1 MNMKSVISEIGTNLK
16 VTDQQ
21 TGMPCSECGYVGLSN
36 LTEEQQKAMRRIPR
50 LFLPLLNDCMLARI
64 YELFHG
70 SSKNFNPRVP
80 IDKDIVK
87 VLPVLRHEVRSAT
100 YTDIAEYIAR
110 ICSVLQCNLPDETGL
125 EEYFKILKEFPK
137 LMLEECCESI
147 IQTTSYRKLPLP
159 VDFIRHMEV
168 SRTVHMTWL
177 DRLENKYIN
186 YKE

>member
-1 MNMKSVISEIGTNLK
+1 MKSITSKIGTNLK
-16 VTDQQ
+16 AIDQQ
-21 TGMPCSECGYVGLSN
+21 TGMPCSECGYAGLSN
-36 LTEEQQKAMRRIPR
+36 LTEEQQRAMRRIPR

-64 YELFHG
+64 YELFHQTN
-70 SSKNFNPRVP
+70 KEFNPRVP
-80 IDKDIVK
+80 IDKDIVEI
-87 VLPVLRHEVRSAT
+87 LPELRREVRSAT
-100 YTDIAEYIAR
+100 YAEIAEHIAR
-110 ICSVLQCNLPDETGL
+110 ICSVLQCNLPEEAGL

-137 LMLEECCESI
+137 VMLEECCEYI